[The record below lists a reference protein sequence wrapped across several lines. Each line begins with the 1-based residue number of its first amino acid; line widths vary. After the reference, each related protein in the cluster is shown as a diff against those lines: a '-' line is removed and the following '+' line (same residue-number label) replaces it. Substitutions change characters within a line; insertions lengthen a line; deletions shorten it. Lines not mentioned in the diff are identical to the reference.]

1 MDKAMEKLMN
11 SINNKKEKTQKIKVK
26 SEQKIIKNNFALSEN
41 TFIENEYIKIPLL
54 ESKKSVSVEEENK
67 LSIRERSNTS
77 LPNVNDEFRSY
88 EGSNPKKVYATRRN
102 GKKVYAEDIS
112 DKIYKTEDIKNGK
125 IIKDDVFVNI
135 NGKDYF
141 RKPEDA

>member
-1 MDKAMEKLMN
+1 MDKAIEKLMN

-41 TFIENEYIKIPLL
+41 TFTENEYIKIPLL

-88 EGSNPKKVYATRRN
+88 EGSNPKKVYATMIN
-102 GKKVYAEDIS
+102 CKKVYS
-112 DKIYKTEDIKNGK
+112 
-125 IIKDDVFVNI
+125 
-135 NGKDYF
+135 
-141 RKPEDA
+141 